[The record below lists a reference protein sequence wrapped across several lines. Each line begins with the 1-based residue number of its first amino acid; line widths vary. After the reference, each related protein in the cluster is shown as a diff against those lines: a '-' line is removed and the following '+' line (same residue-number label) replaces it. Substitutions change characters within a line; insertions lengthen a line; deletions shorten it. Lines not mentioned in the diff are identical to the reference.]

1 MNQQTIGHLIALFTV
16 SIWGT
21 TFIAT
26 KILLES
32 FSPIEILFIRF
43 FVGFLCLSVACPHL
57 LRLKNK
63 KQEIY
68 FMLAGICGVT
78 LYFLFENIALTYT
91 MASNVG
97 VIVAI
102 SPFFTALFSHI
113 FNPGETLQPRFF
125 LGFLLAIGGIALIS
139 FNGQAL
145 QLNPLGDLL
154 AAGAAIV
161 WALYTI
167 LTRKIGSYGYPILQT
182 TRHIFFYGLLFM
194 LPALLLM
201 DFHPQWAT
209 ITAPKNLANLLF
221 LGMGASACCFAS
233 WNMAVNIL
241 DAVKTSIYIY
251 LIPVITV
258 ISSAL
263 ILHEQIS
270 PLAGCGM
277 LLTLLGLI
285 ISEGTLWQILR
296 QQIKNNHQNQQ
307 NA

>member
-1 MNQQTIGHLIALFTV
+1 MNTQTIGHLIALFTV
-16 SIWGT
+16 SVWGT

-26 KILLES
+26 KLLLES
-32 FSPIEILFIRF
+32 FTPIEILFIRF
-43 FVGFLCLSVACPHL
+43 FIGFVCLSIACPRL
-57 LRLKNK
+57 LHLKNK
-63 KQEIY
+63 KQEIP

-78 LYFLFENIALTYT
+78 LYFLCENIALTYT

-102 SPFFTALFSHI
+102 SPFFTALFSRI
-113 FNPGETLQPRFF
+113 YNPAESLQPRFF

-145 QLNPLGDLL
+145 QLNPLGDFL

-161 WALYTI
+161 WSLYTI
-167 LTRKIGSYGYPILQT
+167 LTRKIGSYGYPVLQT

-201 DFHPQWAT
+201 DFHPQWSV

-233 WNMAVNIL
+233 WNVAVNLL

-258 ISSAL
+258 ITSAL
-263 ILHEQIS
+263 ILHEPIT
-270 PLAGCGM
+270 PLAVCGM

-285 ISEGTLWQILR
+285 LSEGTLWQSIQAR
-296 QQIKNNHQNQQ
+296 WRK
-307 NA
+307 